1 MGQSGQEKTE
11 QPTAKKR
18 RDARKEGNIFQS
30 RDVATVVILAGIFFG
45 IRIWL
50 PFIYGQMKNYMT
62 WVIDGAARSSEDML
76 SASLVFVTLSVFLK
90 CALPLLLL
98 ALLLGIVAHGVQ
110 TRFNVSFKSIR
121 PKWNRLNPLSGIKRL
136 FSMKNA
142 VELVKNSIKIT
153 LLLVLL
159 YNIMKQDLQPMAS
172 MIDMSPAASAAY
184 MMKMIFDLLIRV
196 CIAFMVIA
204 FGDYLYQ
211 RWEYEKEL
219 RMTKQEVKDEYKQ
232 TEGNPEIK
240 NRIKSLQRQ
249 MASSRM
255 MQKVP
260 QADVI
265 IRNPTHVAIALKYD
279 PDHDNAPVVL
289 AKGLDELALRIVK
302 VGEENNVYT
311 IENKP
316 LARAMYNSCE
326 LDRPIPSE
334 FYTAVAEILV
344 YLYKQD
350 NGKNKDK
357 K

>member
-1 MGQSGQEKTE
+1 ME
-11 QPTAKKR
+11 QPGPQK
-18 RDARKEGNIFQS
+18 ICFQP
-30 RDVATVVILAGIFFG
+30 ALF
-45 IRIWL
+45 L
-50 PFIYGQMKNYMT
+50 
-62 WVIDGAARSSEDML
+62 L
-76 SASLVFVTLSVFLK
+76 HCLFLK

-142 VELVKNSIKIT
+142 VELVKNPIKIT

-159 YNIMKQDLQPMAS
+159 YNILKQDLQPMAS
-172 MIDMSPAASAAY
+172 MIDMNPAASAAY

-211 RWEYEKEL
+211 RWGIRKT
-219 RMTKQEVKDEYKQ
+219 RMRQRGSKDEYKQ

-265 IRNPTHVAIALKYD
+265 IRNPTMW
-279 PDHDNAPVVL
+279 
-289 AKGLDELALRIVK
+289 
-302 VGEENNVYT
+302 
-311 IENKP
+311 P
-316 LARAMYNSCE
+316 L
-326 LDRPIPSE
+326 L
-334 FYTAVAEILV
+334 
-344 YLYKQD
+344 
-350 NGKNKDK
+350 
-357 K
+357 

>member
-159 YNIMKQDLQPMAS
+159 YNILKQDLQPMAS
-172 MIDMSPAASAAY
+172 MIDMNPAASAAY
-184 MMKMIFDLLIRV
+184 MMKMLFDLLIRV
-196 CIAFMVIA
+196 CIAFTVIA

-211 RWEYEKEL
+211 RWEYEKTGSKL
-219 RMTKQEVKDEYKQ
+219 TVL
-232 TEGNPEIK
+232 I
-240 NRIKSLQRQ
+240 RILC
-249 MASSRM
+249 
-255 MQKVP
+255 
-260 QADVI
+260 I
-265 IRNPTHVAIALKYD
+265 T
-279 PDHDNAPVVL
+279 
-289 AKGLDELALRIVK
+289 
-302 VGEENNVYT
+302 
-311 IENKP
+311 
-316 LARAMYNSCE
+316 
-326 LDRPIPSE
+326 
-334 FYTAVAEILV
+334 
-344 YLYKQD
+344 
-350 NGKNKDK
+350 
-357 K
+357 